1 MAGEGRGV
9 RAVTRVSRHSHQED
23 YVQIDLQQAHER
35 VTVVAPKGRLD
46 MSSAP
51 AFRERVKQLVES
63 GATHL
68 VVDLG
73 GVTFVDSSGLG
84 AVIGGLKVARQAG
97 GGPRH
102 ARADPQGPLGLRPT
116 ALEPGPQPDGTLAE
130 APAGRC
136 GWGRSWGD

>member
-1 MAGEGRGV
+1 
-9 RAVTRVSRHSHQED
+9 
-23 YVQIDLQQAHER
+23 VQIDLQQAHER

-63 GATHL
+63 GTTHL

-97 GGPRH
+97 GDLRI
-102 ARADPQGPLGLRPT
+102 ARPNQQVLLVLDLTSLNRV
-116 ALEPGPQPDGTLAE
+116 LQPYGTLEE
-130 APAGRC
+130 ALAGL
-136 GWGRSWGD
+136 

>member
-97 GGPRH
+97 GDLRI
-102 ARADPQGPLGLRPT
+102 ARPNQQVLLVLDLTSLNRV
-116 ALEPGPQPDGTLAE
+116 LQPYGTLEE
-130 APAGRC
+130 ALSGL
-136 GWGRSWGD
+136 